1 MYVYIH
7 MCVYIHIYAYTLY
20 IHYMCL
26 CICMCLYMYV
36 YTYIHIYVPMYL
48 SIYIHPETQKNLFLI
63 DNDHFL
69 KTGPPKSIPF
79 YLFKQNLIKCHLR
92 GLNGVMTMFNRQ
104 IFKLEFLPKLNTSC
118 LTHFSFV
125 FVYPNEHTKI
135 KRS

>member
-1 MYVYIH
+1 MYVPIYV
-7 MCVYIHIYAYTLY
+7 CVYIHTYICAYVFKY
-20 IHYMCL
+20 IH
-26 CICMCLYMYV
+26 
-36 YTYIHIYVPMYL
+36 TPRN
-48 SIYIHPETQKNLFLI
+48 TKNLFLI

-79 YLFKQNLIKCHLR
+79 YLFKQNLINCHLR

-104 IFKLEFLPKLNTSC
+104 VFKLEFLPKLNTSC